1 MTGEV
6 HLFDWS
12 RFRFIVTITGM
23 TMTETTT
30 TGGEATAF
38 VPWAA
43 ELGAQ
48 IAKYAAQHDRDG
60 TFVGEA
66 FDLFKSSGYLALA
79 VPRELGGHG
88 ATIRQVSY
96 AQRELAKHC
105 GSSALAVSMH
115 HHVTLFTAWRYRRG
129 LPGAEATLRRV
140 ADDCIVL
147 VSTGGADFTRP
158 RGVATPCEGGYR
170 VSGRKVF
177 ASQVPMGDVFSTM
190 FVLDDGGDTD
200 ERVIL
205 NMAVPV
211 AVDGVTVLD
220 NWDTLG
226 MRGTGSHD
234 VEIDSVFVPEDKVL
248 ARRPY
253 GVVDPPLQVII
264 SNAFPVIGAVYLGV
278 AEAARAAAVAAVAG
292 TPRAE
297 DPSVQRQVGLM
308 DNRLRVMAWAL
319 DGALATIGDDP
330 QPSVENV
337 VAAMAAKR
345 EISIGGIEVCD
356 LAMEVAGGAAY
367 FRTSPIERCYRD
379 VRGAK
384 FHPFTPEQTLIHA
397 GKVSLG
403 LPADEM

>member
-1 MTGEV
+1 MGEV
-6 HLFDWS
+6 HLSDWS
-12 RFRFIVTITGM
+12 KSRCIVRIGTMTIT
-23 TMTETTT
+23 ETNTT
-30 TGGEATAF
+30 SGEATAF

-48 IAKYAAQHDRDG
+48 IAPFAAGHDRDG
-60 TFVGEA
+60 TFVTEA
-66 FDLFKSSGYLALA
+66 FELFKSSRFLALA
-79 VPRELGGHG
+79 VPTELGGYG
-88 ATIRQVSY
+88 ATIRQVAH
-96 AQRELAKHC
+96 AQRELAKYC

-115 HHVTLFTAWRYRRG
+115 QHVTLFTAWRYRRG

-140 ADDCIVL
+140 ADECIVL

-158 RGVATPCEGGYR
+158 RGVAVPADGGYR

-177 ASQVPMGDVFSTM
+177 ASQVPVGDVFSTM
-190 FVLDDGGDTD
+190 FVLDDGGTAG

-211 AVDGVTVLD
+211 RADGVTVLD

-234 VEIDSVFVPEDKVL
+234 VEIDDVFVPEEKVL

-253 GVVDPPLQVII
+253 GVVDGPLQVII
-264 SNAFPVIGAVYLGV
+264 SNAFPVVGAVYLGV
-278 AEAARAAAVAAVAG
+278 AEAARDAAVAAVAG

-297 DPSVQRQVGLM
+297 DPSIQRQVGLM

-319 DGALATIGDDP
+319 DGALSTIGDDP
-330 QPSVENV
+330 QPSVDNV

-345 EISIGGIEVCD
+345 EIATGGIEVCD
-356 LAMEVAGGAAY
+356 LAMEVAGGGAY
-367 FRTSPIERCYRD
+367 FRSSPIERCYRD
-379 VRGAK
+379 IRGAK
-384 FHPFTPEQTLIHA
+384 FHPFTSEQTLIHA
-397 GKVSLG
+397 GRRSLG
-403 LPADEM
+403 LPVDEM